1 MLRLQ
6 RQIALKNFKAALE
19 PCGQGSEDISVAF
32 AVDLGLTTSA
42 RTTYTNGFSPTRVS
56 QPWEELCIAVE
67 ETSQVNPLNSFQ
79 FISMHLVYLL
89 IIHMLENLEQ
99 NPPFLEYQ
107 ISKSIYAI

>member
-1 MLRLQ
+1 MRLQ

-19 PCGQGSEDISVAF
+19 PCGQGLGDISVAF
-32 AVDLGLTTSA
+32 EVDLGLTTSA
-42 RTTYTNGFSPTRVS
+42 RTTCSNGFSPTRVS

-79 FISMHLVYLL
+79 FIIMHLVYLL
-89 IIHMLENLEQ
+89 IIHMLDNLEQ

-107 ISKSIYAI
+107 IPKSIYAI